1 MEIKKSEQFLGLS
14 SWSAHLEPYKRVDL
28 GPPRHRSSFSEIL
41 ALQTIFP
48 FPNLSS
54 TMCIV
59 FASWRRVCLQRTTD
73 HHSLTSGKKSCRDPI
88 HQKHREEYPSGIS
101 YFRTNRS
108 LIQESPINSL
118 LKRPG
123 IETPENV
130 ENVDDYGELHCL
142 TQTQLLVLLDISTIS
157 HFG

>member
-73 HHSLTSGKKSCRDPI
+73 HHSLT
-88 HQKHREEYPSGIS
+88 
-101 YFRTNRS
+101 TNRS